1 MKKLFAFVILILLAS
16 CMSPDVEKYAEIDK
30 NQKTIT
36 VPPGSSVL
44 KGPLKKILKENGW
57 KMYVY
62 SGPSVTEGTIGQR
75 TRLSNYKTFKSR
87 YYLYVAY
94 RYYDICVMPYSRYGD
109 YEIVMVDN
117 KNGAEIFT
125 IAGKGCFKDAVESF
139 EKQIKG

>member
-1 MKKLFAFVILILLAS
+1 
-16 CMSPDVEKYAEIDK
+16 
-30 NQKTIT
+30 
-36 VPPGSSVL
+36 
-44 KGPLKKILKENGW
+44 
-57 KMYVY
+57 MYVY